1 MSANFV
7 SRSFKAAG
15 AIGDRLITKYTANR
29 GEVAQASA
37 ATDRLAG
44 AVEIGAE
51 AAGDIVDVAR
61 EGMGKVTVG
70 GVVAAGDHLTGDA
83 NGKAVKAV
91 GVAGQSIF
99 VIGQAEEPGV
109 ANDIIHYTIAPSVI
123 VLPAA

>member
-15 AIGDRLITKYTANR
+15 AIGDRLIVKYTANR

-37 ATDRLAG
+37 ATDKLAG
-44 AVEIGAE
+44 VVELGAD
-51 AAGDIVDVAR
+51 AGGDIVDVAR
-61 EGMGKVTVG
+61 EGMGKVTAG
-70 GVVAAGDHLTGDA
+70 GVVAAGDLLTSDGA
-83 NGKAVKAV
+83 GKAVTAA
-91 GVAGQSIF
+91 GVAGETVF